1 MAVLYLPKYL
11 PERLS
16 YIFVIALTMVVIITQ
31 FVYYFPN
38 VVFNPPVPRG
48 YDTGHKM
55 QDVQLLTADTT
66 STLIS
71 CSYFQL
77 ALTLFLLMN
86 LLGNFAQMVRTDSS
100 TAGLVLPNILKP
112 GWRYCS
118 DCLANSPEKSKHCY
132 FCGRC
137 ILRQELHSFLTGNF
151 F

>member
-1 MAVLYLPKYL
+1 MAVFYLPKHL

-16 YIFVIALTMVVIITQ
+16 YIFVIAITMVVIITQ

-38 VVFNPPVPRG
+38 VVFSQPVPRG
-48 YDTGHKM
+48 SDTRHKM
-55 QDVQLLTADTT
+55 QDVKLLTADTT
-66 STLIS
+66 STLS
-71 CSYFQL
+71 PYSFFQL
-77 ALTLFLLMN
+77 ALTLFLVMN

-118 DCLANSPEKSKHCY
+118 ECLANSPAKSMHCY

-137 ILRQELHSFLTGNF
+137 ILRQELHCFLTGNF